1 MSELALNEVYAER
14 LRTSKIVGIHLKVDY
29 YRHDE
34 LVWSW
39 VHHANESQMATLVD
53 ADPRYRPAEE
63 RGPDITSKC
72 QDITACIQLPFTLI
86 GIAWKWVDHLAI
98 SIGILFCIMFKA
110 REYR

>member
-1 MSELALNEVYAER
+1 MNVLALNEVYAER
-14 LRTSKIVGIHLKVDY
+14 LRTSKIVGIHLKVDC

-39 VHHANESQMATLVD
+39 IHHANESRNAALVD
-53 ADPRYRPAEE
+53 ADPRYRPAEK
-63 RGPDITSKC
+63 RGSNITSKC
-72 QDITACIQLPFTLI
+72 QHIAARIQLAFTLI

-110 REYR
+110 REDR

>member
-1 MSELALNEVYAER
+1 MNVLALNEVYAER
-14 LRTSKIVGIHLKVDY
+14 LRTSKIVGIHLKVDC

-39 VHHANESQMATLVD
+39 VYHANESQKAALVD

-63 RGPDITSKC
+63 RGSNITSKC
-72 QDITACIQLPFTLI
+72 QHIAARIQLAFTLI

-98 SIGILFCIMFKA
+98 GIGILFCIMFKA
-110 REYR
+110 REDR